1 MFKLFQYVKIIYGVE
16 TMYIALFSIIIIII
30 DQLSKYFIRVYLS
43 QSQKLSIIGD
53 YLYLTFVKNRG
64 AAFGILRGQ
73 RSFFIII
80 TIFFLIFIIYLYN
93 KELPKNIMAKISVI
107 FLLGGSI
114 ANLIDRIIFHY
125 VTDFIAFDILAFYQ
139 LPVIN
144 IADIFIFFGVI
155 ILTYQLLF
163 LTDRGA

>member
-1 MFKLFQYVKIIYGVE
+1 
-16 TMYIALFSIIIIII
+16 MYIALFSIIIIII
-30 DQLSKYFIRVYLS
+30 DQLSKYFIRGFLS
-43 QSQKLSIIGD
+43 QSQRLSIIDD
-53 YLYLTFVKNRG
+53 YFYLTFVKNQG

-93 KELPKNIMAKISVI
+93 KELPKKFMTKISVA

-125 VTDFIAFDILAFYQ
+125 VTDFIAFDILDFYQ

>member
-1 MFKLFQYVKIIYGVE
+1 
-16 TMYIALFSIIIIII
+16 MYIALFSIIIIII

>member
-1 MFKLFQYVKIIYGVE
+1 
-16 TMYIALFSIIIIII
+16 MYIAIFSIIIIII
-30 DQLSKYFIRVYLS
+30 DQLSKYFIRYYFI

-53 YLYLTFVKNRG
+53 YFYLTFVKNRG

-73 RSFFIII
+73 RIFFILI
-80 TIFFLIFIIYLYN
+80 TIFFLVFIIYLYN
-93 KELPKNIMAKISVI
+93 KELPKKIITKIAVI

-125 VTDFIAFDILAFYQ
+125 VTDFIAFDLFNFYK

-144 IADIFIFFGVI
+144 IADIFIFFGVV
-155 ILTYQLLF
+155 ILIYQSFF
-163 LTDRGA
+163 LAERGA